1 MRLIRS
7 AGETITPSD
16 DGRLFRQML
25 PDGVFGS
32 LSITVSGGNIV
43 LPAFKGIMCGRD
55 FSVDAMT
62 LTPAL
67 PTGGTVV
74 SGKIIVR
81 IDLTQEAGSQLSVVG
96 VLNPYTLTTD
106 NINESGGVLY
116 EIEIGTYKGDIGGVT
131 EATSTAV
138 DVAETV
144 QRIINKINTINNYLT
159 NKVAPIA
166 QHNVTYARTADGDGI
181 YLQGGGTTI
190 IGAGEVAQ
198 KLIEGNINNAQAG
211 TNESVHIAAD
221 DILYFY
227 SRCQNISERKQA
239 SLDINGNFNIS
250 NGGLNASGVIKSGGK
265 TVFPLTYKDIDVNL
279 HTTTFTSATGLYYAE
294 IPVTGWKYIY
304 ALTIEFWGG
313 LPGFVQPYIVSA
325 SRIGLMSA
333 VQSFPSSNATVTIRI
348 VGERITGD

>member
-32 LSITVSGGNIV
+32 LSITVSGGDIV

-106 NINESGGVLY
+106 DINESGGVLY
-116 EIEIGTYKGDIGGVT
+116 EIEIGTYKGNIGGVT
-131 EATSTAV
+131 EATSTANSV
-138 DVAETV
+138 DGIPADLAAIQSDYTAKFNRVLV
-144 QRIINKINTINNYLT
+144 K
-159 NKVAPIA
+159 
-166 QHNVTYARTADGDGI
+166 NVTTSSDLNSSSYTTQGVYYFGVSYAPTHAPSGNTNGFLWVLNQGTYTKQIWLRT
-181 YLQGGGTTI
+181 GT
-190 IGAGEVAQ
+190 V
-198 KLIEGNINNAQAG
+198 G
-211 TNESVHIAAD
+211 TNDTETYIRTGQSGTWSNWDRV
-221 DILYFY
+221 LT
-227 SRCQNISERKQA
+227 RRGRKVED
-239 SLDINGNFNIS
+239 LTIS
-250 NGGLNASGVIKSGGK
+250 NLKSLTWTAASGVWYSS
-265 TVFPLTYKDIDVNL
+265 DITPTND
-279 HTTTFTSATGLYYAE
+279 FTRIES
-294 IPVTGWKYIY
+294 I
-304 ALTIEFWGG
+304 TITNWGVLNG
-313 LPGFVQPYIVSA
+313 VIIPYIHGTKVA
-325 SRIGLMSA
+325 LMSA
-333 VQSFPSSNATVTIRI
+333 SGTFTNSSNLTIRI
-348 VGERITGD
+348 VGD